1 MHMMQSMSSGI
12 VWALAE
18 ELGGTGIPG
27 IAFWP
32 VGGECLS
39 LFSESGLML
48 ANAEDFME
56 AC

>member
-12 VWALAE
+12 VGAFAE

-39 LFSESGLML
+39 LLTESGLML
-48 ANAEDFME
+48 ANVEDFME

>member
-1 MHMMQSMSSGI
+1 MHMMHSISSGMDGG
-12 VWALAE
+12 A
-18 ELGGTGIPG
+18 LGGTGIPG

-39 LFSESGLML
+39 LLSESGLML
-48 ANAEDFME
+48 VNAEDFIE

>member
-1 MHMMQSMSSGI
+1 MMQSMSSGI

-27 IAFWP
+27 IVFWP
-32 VGGECLS
+32 MGGECLS
-39 LFSESGLML
+39 LLTESGLML
-48 ANAEDFME
+48 VNVEDFME